1 MSTITIT
8 PGPVTTVTL
17 NRPDVRNAFNE
28 DLIGELTAWAQ
39 SVVPGET
46 RVAILQGAGPHFCA
60 GADVNW
66 MAKMAGYTHAE
77 NMADAA
83 REIGRAHV

>member
-83 REIGRAHV
+83 RARQA